1 MISEYIVLM
10 SYPEKNENDIQIIT
24 IKGDVDLE
32 NSDGLRD
39 QLSAALDANTA
50 VALDMSEVSYIDSS
64 GVAALIENRQKADE
78 AGKEFKLYKPSES
91 VISVLKMAKLDT
103 FFVIES

>member
-50 VALDMSEVSYIDSS
+50 VALDMSEVIT
-64 GVAALIENRQKADE
+64 LIVQ
-78 AGKEFKLYKPSES
+78 
-91 VISVLKMAKLDT
+91 VLQL
-103 FFVIES
+103 